1 MERDPRDGE
10 IERLVRQL
18 TLLVRRSRK
27 VARTLAAQVHPE
39 VDAGAYAVL
48 LLVADTGGPR
58 LVDVAEQLGLD
69 KSTMS
74 RQIGQ
79 LIRLGLLTRRPD
91 PQDRRAFR
99 LELTDSGAQR
109 LAAVTRERRAVWRER
124 LAAWPEGDIA
134 ALADG
139 LARLARDLPG

>member
-1 MERDPRDGE
+1 MERDPRDAE

-48 LLVADTGGPR
+48 LLIADAGGLR
-58 LVDVAEQLGLD
+58 LVDVAEELGLD

-74 RQIGQ
+74 RQIAQ
-79 LIRLGLLTRRPD
+79 LVRLGLLTRRPD
-91 PQDRRAFR
+91 PEDRRAFR

-109 LAAVTRERRAVWRER
+109 LAAVTRERRAAWRER
-124 LAAWPEGDIA
+124 LAQWPDRDVA

-139 LARLARDLPG
+139 LTRLARDLPG